1 MSTKRV
7 FRIIN
12 DREIE
17 SVDIEINELH
27 RASYKEKQNYVRILH
42 KKFNNIYKNEKVL
55 EISTKSPIDLGK
67 KLSAFNLEYEIKNNK
82 YFLECVFQSSKIFK
96 NGGPYKD
103 FLLMEP
109 VDVKRDKRLRNSGE
123 LVGFRLEGVDY
134 PLEPKTLFYDWI
146 YVNALYK
153 QPNLY
158 KKIIE
163 YSAFTDIEFNPQRAI
178 NCQAKSVALF
188 VSLYKRGLIEQAL
201 SDIDIFKQYV

>member
-17 SVDIEINELH
+17 SVDIEVDEVA

-42 KKFNNIYKNEKVL
+42 KKFNDIYKNEKVL
-55 EISTKSPIDLGK
+55 EISTKAPVDLGK

-96 NGGPYKD
+96 TGGPYKD

-109 VDVKRDKRLRNSGE
+109 VEVKRDKRLRNSGE
-123 LVGFRLEGVDY
+123 LVGFRLEGIDY

-146 YVNALYK
+146 YVNTLYK

-163 YSAFTDIEFNPQRAI
+163 YNAFTDIEFNPQRAI

-188 VSLYKRGLIEQAL
+188 VSLYKRRLIEQAL